1 MSDGKLFVFCLAM
14 IAIPIILMMLIK
26 IANTIR
32 CSSRRVQV
40 NGQRQNTHHVELNNK
55 DHESCKERHTTK
67 DEKPLDIN
75 TLPPHSTAR
84 EAQSPIKN
92 LETTQRQAQLN
103 PLPSEKALLELKHI
117 NSELTKNAFISTT
130 TATPNALYAKKKLHL
145 LDSTNIGI
153 SEDKLGESISISE
166 ALEDIKLNNCL
177 WLDTETT
184 GLSNTDQI
192 IEISICTYDK
202 KVVFNSI
209 LNSKVKCS
217 EQARAIH
224 HITDEQIADGM
235 PIQSAKAILLTLLEG
250 KTIISFNADFD
261 CRMLYQTFGFIDIK
275 RFCVMK
281 WSKSVLDYE
290 KWPRLEKVCAQLNI
304 KQTETHR
311 SLVDTMTTIEL
322 FNKLLDLT
330 SNHKSLL
337 RDFASID
344 LNAIDKLEDGET
356 LFLSPNG
363 NVFNFDCLI
372 DRYGNDIIKIRSNAL
387 KRMLTKEGTRIFA
400 KKNKKG
406 KTLKTQYMDQID
418 FQLPISTSELK
429 NRLHELKLKH
439 TKPNKYLSLRA
450 TLTPSDVIKAT
461 KNTIDGTYYFPSIA
475 INPQIYD
482 VLENLPIFYNNS
494 RKSVAFTIINPKN
507 TLKKMFA
514 LGLQG
519 YSSIIT
525 AVEQNDTISIT
536 AYHLLDAQQIS
547 ILRSWEID
555 GEKSW
560 SGDY

>member
-1 MSDGKLFVFCLAM
+1 MSDGKLFVFCIAM
-14 IAIPIILMMLIK
+14 IAIPIILLMLIK

-55 DHESCKERHTTK
+55 DHKSCKERHSIK
-67 DEKPLDIN
+67 DAKPIDIN
-75 TLPPHSTAR
+75 TLSPHSTAR

-290 KWPRLEKVCAQLNI
+290 KWPRLEKVCTQLNI

-387 KRMLTKEGTRIFA
+387 KRMLKKEGTRIFV
-400 KKNKKG
+400 KNNKKG

-461 KNTIDGTYYFPSIA
+461 KNTIDGT
-475 INPQIYD
+475 
-482 VLENLPIFYNNS
+482 
-494 RKSVAFTIINPKN
+494 T
-507 TLKKMFA
+507 
-514 LGLQG
+514 
-519 YSSIIT
+519 
-525 AVEQNDTISIT
+525 
-536 AYHLLDAQQIS
+536 
-547 ILRSWEID
+547 ILRQPN
-555 GEKSW
+555 
-560 SGDY
+560 YP